1 LTGLLSRNLL
11 LRLTLPV
18 LGLGILVAVAF
29 AVLHGRPASAALV
42 DRSALQVVTVE
53 SGSMICKVEG
63 LGVLVPEDVRWLA
76 AGTDG
81 HVDEIFLR
89 PGAHVKPNTVILQL
103 SNPDLNRQLTDAELA
118 MRKSEAELANLR
130 VQLQAQLLNEKAV
143 EADLQAAATES
154 KLQSDRDESLLEN
167 QLGTAMNAK
176 ISKARADALVTR
188 LQIEKEKLGIAEE
201 ARQAQLTAKQAE
213 VAQMQALY
221 DLRNQQKGALQV
233 HAGMNGILEEVS
245 VGPGQQV
252 ATGTNLARVTN
263 SAKLMARVHISEA
276 QFSRIDVGQPA
287 TIAIQN
293 QVYPARVM
301 HIDPN
306 VQNGSIS
313 VDLKF
318 TGGQPRDARSDL
330 SVTGSVNIEK
340 IPLTTFVRW
349 PLQTHAE
356 EPLSLY
362 KISDDGKKADLVR
375 VHLGRSS
382 DDRVQIA
389 DGLKPGDRIIV
400 SDMSAWRRYSRVELK

>member
-1 LTGLLSRNLL
+1 
-11 LRLTLPV
+11 
-18 LGLGILVAVAF
+18 
-29 AVLHGRPASAALV
+29 
-42 DRSALQVVTVE
+42 
-53 SGSMICKVEG
+53 
-63 LGVLVPEDVRWLA
+63 VRWLA
-76 AGTDG
+76 AGTNG

-89 PGAHVKPNTVILQL
+89 PGAHVKPDTIILQM

-143 EADLQAAATES
+143 EADLRAAATES
-154 KLQSDRDESLLEN
+154 KLQSDRDETLLEN

-176 ISKARADALVTR
+176 ISKAHSDALVTR

-201 ARQAQLTAKQAE
+201 ARQAQLAAKQAE

-221 DLRNQQKGALQV
+221 DLRDQQKEALQV
-233 HAGMNGILEEVS
+233 RAGMNGILEEVS

-252 ATGTNLARVTN
+252 LTGTNLARVTN

-276 QFSRIDVGQPA
+276 QFNSIDVGQPA
-287 TIAIQN
+287 MITIQS
-293 QVYPARVM
+293 QEYPARVM

-306 VQNGSIS
+306 VQNGTIS

-318 TGGQPRDARSDL
+318 TGAQPRDARSDL

-349 PLQTHAE
+349 PLQTHAD

-382 DDRVQIA
+382 NDRVQIA

-400 SDMSAWRRYSRVELK
+400 SDMSAWRRYSQVQLK

>member
-1 LTGLLSRNLL
+1 VTGLLSRSLFM
-11 LRLTLPV
+11 RLTLPV
-18 LGLGILVAVAF
+18 LGLVLVGAISF
-29 AVLHGRPASAALV
+29 GVLRGRTASAAVL
-42 DRSALQVVTVE
+42 DRSALQVINVE

-63 LGVLVPEDVRWLA
+63 LGTLVPEDVRWLA
-76 AGTDG
+76 AGTNG

-89 PGAHVKPNTVILQL
+89 PGAHVKPETIILQM

-176 ISKARADALVTR
+176 ISKAHADALVTR

-201 ARQAQLTAKQAE
+201 ARQAQLAAKQAE

-221 DLRNQQKGALQV
+221 DLRNQQKEALQV
-233 HAGMNGILEEVS
+233 RAGMNGILEEVS

-252 ATGTNLARVTN
+252 LTGTNLARVTN
-263 SAKLMARVHISEA
+263 SARLMARVHISEA
-276 QFSRIDVGQPA
+276 QFNRIDVGQA
-287 TIAIQN
+287 AMIAIQN
-293 QVYPARVM
+293 QEYPARVM

-306 VQNGSIS
+306 VQNGTIS

-318 TGGQPRDARSDL
+318 VGAQPRDARSDL

-349 PLQTHAE
+349 PLQTHAD

-382 DDRVQIA
+382 NDRVQIA

-400 SDMSAWRRYSRVELK
+400 SDMSAWRRYSQVELK

>member
-1 LTGLLSRNLL
+1 VTGLLSRSLFM
-11 LRLTLPV
+11 RLTLPV
-18 LGLGILVAVAF
+18 LGLALIVAISF
-29 AVLHGRPASAALV
+29 GVLRGRSASAAVL
-42 DRSALQVVTVE
+42 DRSALQVVNVE

-63 LGVLVPEDVRWLA
+63 LGTLVPEDVRWLA
-76 AGTDG
+76 AGTNG

-89 PGAHVKPNTVILQL
+89 PGAHVKPDTIILQM

-154 KLQSDRDESLLEN
+154 KLQSDRDESLLQN

-176 ISKARADALVTR
+176 ISKAHADALVTR

-201 ARQAQLTAKQAE
+201 ARQAQLAAKQAE

-221 DLRNQQKGALQV
+221 DLRNQQKAALQV
-233 HAGMNGILEEVS
+233 RAGMNGILEEVS
-245 VGPGQQV
+245 VGLGQQV

-263 SAKLMARVHISEA
+263 SAKLMARVHISET
-276 QFSRIDVGQPA
+276 QFNRIDVGQPA
-287 TIAIQN
+287 MITIQN
-293 QVYPARVM
+293 QEYPARVM

-306 VQNGSIS
+306 VQNGTIS

-318 TGGQPRDARSDL
+318 VGAQPRDARSDL

-340 IPLTTFVRW
+340 IALTTFVRW
-349 PLQTHAE
+349 PLQTHAD

-382 DDRVQIA
+382 NDRVQIA

-400 SDMSAWRRYSRVELK
+400 SDMSAWRRYSQVELK

>member
-1 LTGLLSRNLL
+1 VTGLLSRSLL
-11 LRLTLPV
+11 MRLTLPV
-18 LGLGILVAVAF
+18 LGLGLIAAISF
-29 AVLHGRPASAALV
+29 GVLRGRSASAAV
-42 DRSALQVVTVE
+42 IDRSALQVVNVE

-63 LGVLVPEDVRWLA
+63 LGTLVPEDVRWLA
-76 AGTDG
+76 AGTSG
-81 HVDEIFLR
+81 HVDQIFLR
-89 PGAHVKPNTVILQL
+89 PGAHVKPDTVILQM

-188 LQIEKEKLGIAEE
+188 VQIEKEKLGIGEE

-221 DLRNQQKGALQV
+221 DLRNQQMQALQV
-233 HAGMNGILEEVS
+233 RAGMNGIL
-245 VGPGQQV
+245 

-287 TIAIQN
+287 MIAIQN
-293 QVYPARVM
+293 EEFPARVV

-306 VQNGSIS
+306 VQNGTIS

-318 TGGQPRDARSDL
+318 VGAQPRDARSDL
-330 SVTGSVNIEK
+330 SVTGSVNIER

-356 EPLSLY
+356 EPLSVY

-382 DDRVQIA
+382 NDRVQIA

-400 SDMSAWRRYSRVELK
+400 SDMSAWRRYSQVE

>member
-1 LTGLLSRNLL
+1 MTGLLSRSLFM
-11 LRLTLPV
+11 RLTLPV
-18 LGLGILVAVAF
+18 LGLALIVAISF
-29 AVLHGRPASAALV
+29 GVLRGRSASAAVL
-42 DRSALQVVTVE
+42 DRSALQVVNVE

-63 LGVLVPEDVRWLA
+63 LGTLVPEDVRWLA
-76 AGTDG
+76 AGTNG

-89 PGAHVKPNTVILQL
+89 PGAHVKPDTIILQM

-154 KLQSDRDESLLEN
+154 KLQSDRDESLLQN

-176 ISKARADALVTR
+176 ISKAHADALVTR

-201 ARQAQLTAKQAE
+201 ARQAQLAAKQAE

-221 DLRNQQKGALQV
+221 DLRNQQKAALQV
-233 HAGMNGILEEVS
+233 RAGMNGILEEVS
-245 VGPGQQV
+245 VGLGQQV

-263 SAKLMARVHISEA
+263 SAKLMARVHISET
-276 QFSRIDVGQPA
+276 QFNRIDVGQPA
-287 TIAIQN
+287 MITIQN
-293 QVYPARVM
+293 QEYPARVM

-306 VQNGSIS
+306 VQNGTIS

-318 TGGQPRDARSDL
+318 VGAQPRDARSDL

-340 IPLTTFVRW
+340 IALTTFVRW
-349 PLQTHAE
+349 PLQTHAD

-362 KISDDGKKADLVR
+362 RISDDGKKADLVR

-382 DDRVQIA
+382 NDRVQIA

-400 SDMSAWRRYSRVELK
+400 SDMSAWRRYSQVELK